1 MTKKSNSSEE
11 LLARAYALSNKKETK
26 ALYRDWASSYDE
38 TMLDGLSYL
47 TPSKTAELLA
57 DAIEDKTA
65 RILDVGSGTGLAGE
79 NLAEL
84 GFTNIDALDY
94 SADMLGIAAAR
105 MQNEKPIYKKC
116 LKVDLNQSL
125 KIETNTYDAIICT
138 GLFTH
143 AHVGAGCLPELF
155 RILRPNSFFAT
166 TVHKDIWISGG
177 FERQVAELERLG
189 VLRSS
194 SKTMDIFFE
203 TDEEPQ
209 GWFILWECLK

>member
-11 LLARAYALSNKKETK
+11 LLARAYALSNDKETK
-26 ALYRDWASSYDE
+26 ALYRDWASTYDE

-57 DAIEDKTA
+57 DAVEDKTA

-84 GFTNIDALDY
+84 GFSNIDALDY

-105 MQNEKPIYKKC
+105 MQNEKPIYQNC
-116 LKVDLNQSL
+116 LKVDLNQLLEFES
-125 KIETNTYDAIICT
+125 NTYDAIICT

-143 AHVGAGCLPELF
+143 AHVGCWMSAGTVQNIKTQQFF
-155 RILRPNSFFAT
+155 RNNGS
-166 TVHKDIWISGG
+166 
-177 FERQVAELERLG
+177 
-189 VLRSS
+189 
-194 SKTMDIFFE
+194 
-203 TDEEPQ
+203 
-209 GWFILWECLK
+209 

>member
-1 MTKKSNSSEE
+1 
-11 LLARAYALSNKKETK
+11 
-26 ALYRDWASSYDE
+26 
-38 TMLDGLSYL
+38 MLDGLSYL

-57 DAIEDKTA
+57 DAVEDKTA

-79 NLAEL
+79 NLSEL
-84 GFTNIDALDY
+84 GFSNIDALDY

-105 MQNEKPIYKKC
+105 MQNEKPIYKNC

-125 KIETNTYDAIICT
+125 EIKTNTYDAIICT

-177 FERQVAELERLG
+177 FEKQVAELERLG
-189 VLRSS
+189 VLRSC

-203 TDEEPQ
+203 TDEKPQ